1 MLCILLAN
9 LALVNCHPVFGF
21 NLNNWMNGDALKPAT
36 FDDEGVSDYQVAF
49 EERNETKKSGDL
61 KLMANNSSDSDNET
75 LEIFSITS
83 QTSTI
88 SPVNVSTTTTTMST
102 TSSSTTYRPSSNSTE
117 TSTRTTLQPSVTTLA
132 STSTSTMDPKKLP
145 DFDMIGDEEPI
156 PNAFNFSADG
166 LTTSH
171 PSTTQMP
178 STSMRPS
185 MTMFSPTST
194 PSTRHQTGPAV
205 TTPTTSPNKTTPN
218 NQINI
223 NINSAGKTTSSGA
236 GAFRVSALVGI
247 LIVFTSCRLF

>member
-1 MLCILLAN
+1 MLCIVLAN
-9 LALVNCHPVFGF
+9 LALVNCHPLFGF
-21 NLNNWMNGDALKPAT
+21 NLNKWINPDALKPAS
-36 FDDEGVSDYQVAF
+36 FDDEVSDYQVEF

-61 KLMANNSSDSDNET
+61 MLMANNSSDSNNET
-75 LEIFSITS
+75 FEISSFTL

-132 STSTSTMDPKKLP
+132 STSTSTMDPKKMT
-145 DFDMIGDEEPI
+145 DFFIEDEEPI

-178 STSMRPS
+178 TTSMRPS
-185 MTMFSPTST
+185 MTMFSATST

-205 TTPTTSPNKTTPN
+205 PTPTSTSPNNTTPN

-223 NINSAGKTTSSGA
+223 NINSDGKTSSGA
-236 GAFRVSALVGI
+236 GAFRLSALAGI

>member
-1 MLCILLAN
+1 MLCIVLAN
-9 LALVNCHPVFGF
+9 LALVNCHPLFGF
-21 NLNNWMNGDALKPAT
+21 NTINKWINSDALKPAS
-36 FDDEGVSDYQVAF
+36 FDDEVSDYQVEF

-61 KLMANNSSDSDNET
+61 KWMANNSSDSNNET
-75 LEIFSITS
+75 LEIFSLM
-83 QTSTI
+83 TSTA

-102 TSSSTTYRPSSNSTE
+102 TSSSTTYMPSSNSTE

-132 STSTSTMDPKKLP
+132 STSTSTMDPKKLADFFLP
-145 DFDMIGDEEPI
+145 DDEPI
-156 PNAFNFSADG
+156 APDAFNFSADG

-185 MTMFSPTST
+185 TTMFSATSA

-205 TTPTTSPNKTTPN
+205 TTPTTTSPNNTTPI
-218 NQINI
+218 NQVNI
-223 NINSAGKTTSSGA
+223 NINSAGKASSGA
-236 GAFRVSALVGI
+236 GAFRVSALAGI